1 MTSPIVKG
9 SSPALRTLSS
19 IKKLSLSLALLG
31 SVVFGG
37 QRSQAQSYVYEKTI
51 GTSAGLHN
59 PNAVAVDAMGGVYVA
74 DTGNNRAVKFDL
86 NGNFV
91 WQTAPVMN
99 SSQLLF
105 PFGIAIDNLSN
116 VYVANTGNNNIVKF
130 DSVSGANLGILTAP
144 LGGTNPTMNSPFGVK
159 TDSSANVYVTD
170 TNNDRVLK
178 FDSSGNLQLV
188 IGSHG
193 SGNGQLWSPQDVA
206 VDNSG
211 KIYVTDVNNMRVEV
225 FNARGKYVRQFGNTG
240 PVGTQT
246 GSSDGIAIDNSGDI
260 FVSAPNIFVM
270 IQKYDKFGSYLGGF
284 GSFGSGN
291 LQFSN
296 CEGIAFDTTGR
307 LYVADF
313 DNNRVQVFLPVVAN
327 YDPSVMVTPGPFV
340 FRRADNQYVQ
350 KVTVKNISG
359 SVIRGVSSLVLQN
372 LSSNATLVN
381 QDGTTVNLA
390 PAGSPYR
397 DSHDTL
403 DVDETITFTLKFSN
417 PSKAP
422 ITYMAS
428 VYVGAGYR

>member
-1 MTSPIVKG
+1 MTSPIAKG

-19 IKKLSLSLALLG
+19 IKKLGLSFTLLG
-31 SVVFGG
+31 SVIFGG
-37 QRSQAQSYVYEKTI
+37 QCSQAQNYVYEKTF

-91 WQTAPVMN
+91 WQTAPVMDA
-99 SSQLLF
+99 SQLHF
-105 PFGIAIDNLSN
+105 PLGIAIDNLSN

-130 DSVSGANLGILTAP
+130 DSVSGANLGIMTGP
-144 LGGTNPTMNSPFGVK
+144 IVGTNPTLNSPFGVK

-170 TNNDRVLK
+170 TYNDRVLK
-178 FDSSGNLQLV
+178 FDSSGNLLLT

-211 KIYVTDVNNMRVEV
+211 KIYVTDVNNTRVEV
-225 FNARGKYVRQFGNTG
+225 FNAKGKYVRQFGNTG
-240 PVGTQT
+240 PIETQT

-260 FVSAPNIFVM
+260 FVSAPTIFDL

-284 GSFGSGN
+284 GSFGASN
-291 LQFSN
+291 QQFSN
-296 CEGIAFDTTGR
+296 CEGMAFDTTGR
-307 LYVADF
+307 LYVADY
-313 DNNRVQVFLPVVAN
+313 DNNRVQVFLPVVVN
-327 YDPSVMVTPGPFV
+327 YDPSVTVTPGPFV
-340 FRRADNQYVQ
+340 FRRAVNEYVQ
-350 KVTVKNISG
+350 KVTVKNTSG
-359 SVIRGVSSLVLQN
+359 NVIKGVSSLVLQN
-372 LSSNATLVN
+372 LSSNATLLN

-397 DSHDTL
+397 NSNDTL
-403 DVDETITFTLKFSN
+403 DIDETITFTLKFSN
-417 PSKAP
+417 PSNAP
-422 ITYMAS
+422 ITYMPS